1 MPSFIFIQFSLNLG
15 NPNTLRVSENTESCH
30 THILHSPREHWSIL
44 KAHKYLPK
52 RNIFVRMTEQRPK
65 ICKKGETEITT
76 DEAEIEQI
84 VREYYEWLYAK
95 NF

>member
-52 RNIFVRMTEQRPK
+52 RNIFVRMTEQRPN
-65 ICKKGETEITT
+65 ICKKGETEITI

-84 VREYYEWLYAK
+84 VREYYKWLYAK